1 MRSKVTARL
10 ANFKLDLFSI
20 IAFVLGL
27 SFLQGVV
34 YITKVGNLYVDIAY
48 LVGALAFIIRAI
60 SDPKGTVD
68 KLEHY
73 FFSRPFSFSYP
84 DCCFGFSC
92 SVVMS

>member
-60 SDPKGTVD
+60 SDPKGTVV
-68 KLEHY
+68 KLEH
-73 FFSRPFSFSYP
+73 FFSEAFLLFLS
-84 DCCFGFSC
+84 
-92 SVVMS
+92 